1 MPSTSME
8 TGRHIGPGE
17 DQQSYK
23 ELDNHRDEEQAWEVD
38 EADDIDGK
46 LGDDQENPGDKLQK
60 GAPGKQSPDQ
70 LEKLD
75 IYK

>member
-1 MPSTSME
+1 MLE
-8 TGRHIGPGE
+8 FGAYRNK
-17 DQQSYK
+17 K
-23 ELDNHRDEEQAWEVD
+23 EAWEVD

-46 LGDDQENPGDKLQK
+46 LCDDQENPGDKLQK

-75 IYK
+75 TNNKN

>member
-1 MPSTSME
+1 MLE
-8 TGRHIGPGE
+8 FGAYRNK
-17 DQQSYK
+17 K
-23 ELDNHRDEEQAWEVD
+23 EAWEVD

-70 LEKLD
+70 SEKLD
-75 IYK
+75 TNNKN